1 VAAVAR
7 RRVADDPV
15 RPPRRRAGAAGR
27 RRRRTARPPRRR
39 RVPTAPP
46 PRRRGRRCGR
56 GLAGRSADGARDRWC
71 GRAAGRER
79 GVVLRAARP
88 QRRGVRAR
96 LRGAGRVAV
105 HARPPRAVLGGAGAA
120 RDRRALAHVLPR
132 PERGAGPA
140 AVGVGARA
148 GRPARHR
155 GRRRGRGPHV
165 GGDRGARGRA
175 GARRTIRTG
184 GAAAA
189 LVRPAAGCHD
199 RTMTSHEASAP
210 VTRMWLALPYALVVA
225 PATLVAVREHPR
237 LPLLLGLCAA
247 LLAWHTWWAVLHPGW
262 LESRTVPMLVYF
274 VGLVA
279 ASAALFSLSFTFLL
293 VYLVCF
299 ALAFVAL
306 PGGWAYLGV
315 ALTAAAM
322 LGIPGLLTPAVE
334 NVVVT
339 LAGGVVAAVAG
350 WSIRAVED
358 ESAGRRA
365 ALAELARTNADLERA
380 LRRNADLQAELV
392 ENAHQRGVARERT
405 RIAAEIHDTLAADL
419 AGVVAQLEA
428 LVAEAGPGGA
438 VTDRVERSLALA
450 RSALRQARTSVT
462 SMRALEPGDGLAEA
476 LDRLV
481 RQHAPTADAR
491 LRLVV
496 DGEVTALPDTTA
508 DALLRVAG
516 EAVRNALRHADAGTV
531 TVTLSFLGE
540 AVCVDVV
547 DDGRGFDPD

>member
-1 VAAVAR
+1 
-7 RRVADDPV
+7 
-15 RPPRRRAGAAGR
+15 
-27 RRRRTARPPRRR
+27 
-39 RVPTAPP
+39 
-46 PRRRGRRCGR
+46 
-56 GLAGRSADGARDRWC
+56 
-71 GRAAGRER
+71 
-79 GVVLRAARP
+79 
-88 QRRGVRAR
+88 
-96 LRGAGRVAV
+96 
-105 HARPPRAVLGGAGAA
+105 
-120 RDRRALAHVLPR
+120 
-132 PERGAGPA
+132 
-140 AVGVGARA
+140 
-148 GRPARHR
+148 
-155 GRRRGRGPHV
+155 
-165 GGDRGARGRA
+165 
-175 GARRTIRTG
+175 
-184 GAAAA
+184 
-189 LVRPAAGCHD
+189 
-199 RTMTSHEASAP
+199 MTSHEASAP
-210 VTRMWLALPYALVVA
+210 VTRMWLALPYVLVVA
-225 PATLVAVREHPR
+225 SATLVAVREQPR

-279 ASAALFSLSFTFLL
+279 ASAALFRLSFTFLL

-428 LVAEAGPGGA
+428 LVAEAGPAGA

-496 DGEVTALPDTTA
+496 DGEVSALPDTTA

-547 DDGRGFDPD
+547 DDGRGFDPDAAHDGSGLAIMAERMDAVGGRLEIAAAPGRGATVTMLAPTEPGAIS